1 MTFFFSFIKTTTITE
16 VLRSKKELHKISLT
30 KFNKFYADIN
40 ECLSNP
46 CSMNANCQNTDGSF
60 TCTCKDG
67 FTGSGFVCNGNLDLY
82 IFLFRVIFFF
92 FYF

>member
-1 MTFFFSFIKTTTITE
+1 MTLIN
-16 VLRSKKELHKISLT
+16 
-30 KFNKFYADIN
+30 FNKFYADIN

-46 CSMNANCQNTDGSF
+46 CSVNGNCQNTDGSF